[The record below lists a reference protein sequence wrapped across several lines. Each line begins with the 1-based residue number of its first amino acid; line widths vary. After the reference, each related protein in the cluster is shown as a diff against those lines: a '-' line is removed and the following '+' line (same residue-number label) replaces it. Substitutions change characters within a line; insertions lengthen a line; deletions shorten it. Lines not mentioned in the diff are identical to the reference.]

1 MKLTAS
7 VTIASLLMYI
17 WVFAKAG
24 NARKIYQVPA
34 PAMDG
39 PAGFLAAM
47 RVQANTVEQLVLFLP
62 ALWLCCLFLGAQMGA
77 TMGDQIAAGLGAL
90 WVVGRVIYALGYY
103 QAPAKRGLG
112 FGISSLATLGL
123 LIGAIAGLILH

>member
-62 ALWLCCLFLGAQMGA
+62 ALWLCCLLMS
-77 TMGDQIAAGLGAL
+77 DQLAAGLGVL
-90 WVVGRVIYALGYY
+90 WVLGRIIYALGYY
-103 QAPAKRGLG
+103 QAPSRRGLG
-112 FGISSLATLGL
+112 FGISSLASLGL
-123 LIGAIAGLILH
+123 LIGAVTGLIVH